1 MSRENKQFNLD
12 LTDLPKVKR
21 VNIDGKRHYIR
32 NDEEVSPPMWGSPP
46 YPSVTTITSSCK
58 KLQAG
63 LAHWRKSVGAEQAQ
77 KISTQA
83 STRGTSVH
91 QLIEDYCSNKAPELV
106 ETAVGSKL
114 PDGVMPNA
122 YDMYTRLRDVADKSI
137 DNIKVIEGLMYSD
150 HLRTAGT
157 VDMIAEFNGVLS
169 VIDWKTSSRRKTR
182 SKIYNY
188 FKQEAAYAVMYEETT
203 GTPVTQLVT
212 VITSS
217 EGHSQVFVE
226 HRDEWIGGFLE
237 LRNAYELELQSN
249 VPW

>member
-1 MSRENKQFNLD
+1 MPKKFNLD

-21 VNIDGKRHYIR
+21 VTVEGKRHYVR
-32 NDEEVSPPMWGSPP
+32 EDGSECAP

-63 LAHWRKSVGAEQAQ
+63 LAAWKRRVGKAEAQ
-77 KISTQA
+77 KISKQA

-91 QLIEDYCSNKAPELV
+91 QLIEDYCQGI
-106 ETAVGSKL
+106 ETEGK
-114 PDGVMPNA
+114 VMPNA

-137 DNIKVIEGLMYSD
+137 DNIKVIEGSMYSD

-203 GTPVTQLVT
+203 GTPITQLVT

-217 EGHSQVFVE
+217 EGHSQVFIE
-226 HRDEWIGGFLE
+226 HRDDWIGGFLE
-237 LRNAYELELQSN
+237 LRDAYELEL
-249 VPW
+249 